1 MSDSSLIW
9 WNSNSIGLHPGSPR
23 GGEAFPA
30 DSSTAQRRSS
40 GYSHGGTEVDQW
52 SWLWR
57 RAEASTRL
65 RPDDQFTTLPNTRR
79 SGGPPRLV
87 PEGLTATLAL
97 QGRRRLSSFS
107 LSSLSVLWMAPC
119 GLMHCSQRGMAGIQ
133 FLYPRTDRVRAWIK
147 ELDPQ
152 SLRWI
157 RWFGYGARV
166 GDNALLRSEMA
177 NRRVWREG
185 PTSHREPAIIK
196 EAADGVGRACQRAH

>member
-1 MSDSSLIW
+1 
-9 WNSNSIGLHPGSPR
+9 
-23 GGEAFPA
+23 
-30 DSSTAQRRSS
+30 
-40 GYSHGGTEVDQW
+40 
-52 SWLWR
+52 
-57 RAEASTRL
+57 
-65 RPDDQFTTLPNTRR
+65 
-79 SGGPPRLV
+79 
-87 PEGLTATLAL
+87 
-97 QGRRRLSSFS
+97 
-107 LSSLSVLWMAPC
+107 
-119 GLMHCSQRGMAGIQ
+119 MHCSQRGTVGIQ

-196 EAADGVGRACQRAH
+196 EAADGVGRACQRAHQGHRVESLCVSGEKLGRNWAQHRFVFLFFSLFFFLFSIFKFQIQTEFKFQISNTRSVKTSIQIHEYTFINLFIILFIKMLLNMSLVYFELLLLLYFFESN